1 MWHRKYMDL
10 AEKISEWSKDPSTKV
25 GAVIVSKE
33 GQILAQGYNGFP
45 RKIKDLKT
53 RLNNRNVKL
62 DYIVH
67 AEMNAIYN
75 SSLSGVS
82 LKNSTLYVYGLPVCH
97 ECSKGIIQVGVSTVV
112 IEKNKENVKWKK
124 SCDLA
129 KEILKEAS
137 IKIIEI

>member
-1 MWHRKYMDL
+1 
-10 AEKISEWSKDPSTKV
+10 
-25 GAVIVSKE
+25 
-33 GQILAQGYNGFP
+33 
-45 RKIKDLKT
+45 
-53 RLNNRNVKL
+53 
-62 DYIVH
+62 
-67 AEMNAIYN
+67 MNAIYN